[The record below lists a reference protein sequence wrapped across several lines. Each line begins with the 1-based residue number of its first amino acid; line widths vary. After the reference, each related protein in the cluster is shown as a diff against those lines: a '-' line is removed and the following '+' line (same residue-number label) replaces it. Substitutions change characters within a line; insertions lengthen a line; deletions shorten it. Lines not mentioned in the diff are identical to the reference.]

1 MASKQIEIVGCT
13 RCEVQDL
20 RIVES
25 LQALVNQLLEAA
37 GALRF
42 IVSAMELVERDGSVT
57 IVLRGDSASGK
68 PVDLVGD
75 VEIKSIVTDPIKA
88 EIKSVAYSF
97 IAYLGSNQ

>member
-1 MASKQIEIVGCT
+1 MASKQIQIAGCS
-13 RCEVQDL
+13 RCEIGDL

-25 LQALVNQLLEAA
+25 LQALVSQLLEAA
-37 GALRF
+37 SVLRF
-42 IVSAMELVERDGSVT
+42 IVSAMELVERDGTVT
-57 IVLRGDSASGK
+57 VVLRGDSASGK

-75 VEIKSIVTDPIKA
+75 VEIKSIIADPV